1 LSGVAVSERLAA
13 KTTAVPERHGPTETL
28 AKVVKSESPDN
39 GPRTDKPNHKRALAR
54 AEKL

>member
-1 LSGVAVSERLAA
+1 MEIPGQISAEIDI
-13 KTTAVPERHGPTETL
+13 
-28 AKVVKSESPDN
+28 VKSESPDN